1 MPAESTPK
9 EDRVV
14 GKGIIDVFS
23 LVVIAGIIAVLALHP
38 TVITNFFTGGST
50 LLGTALKG

>member
-1 MPAESTPK
+1 M
-9 EDRVV
+9 

-23 LVVIAGIIAVLALHP
+23 LVVIAGIIAVLASKP
-38 TVITNFFTGGST
+38 TIVKNFFSGSSQ

>member
-1 MPAESTPK
+1 M
-9 EDRVV
+9 

-23 LVVIAGIIAVLALHP
+23 LVVIAGIIAVLASKP
-38 TVITNFFTGGST
+38 QVISNFFNGGSA